1 MTSGFSPSS
10 HYELYE
16 PIGPI
21 TGCDCGTASK
31 HQPRHTRTMDCYVI
45 TCSHIH
51 WIEDASSPQ
60 ANWVKIQCVKNGLRW
75 PICVVRNC
83 VITLDFL
90 GFFFGC
96 YGNMQMLHFIH
107 NYTNTYCAYGSL
119 HPVMI
124 NYIISGIISTLA
136 YLVQSSS
143 NA

>member
-51 WIEDASSPQ
+51 WIEDASSPTG
-60 ANWVKIQCVKNGLRW
+60 KLSEDPMRKER
-75 PICVVRNC
+75 
-83 VITLDFL
+83 F
-90 GFFFGC
+90 
-96 YGNMQMLHFIH
+96 
-107 NYTNTYCAYGSL
+107 
-119 HPVMI
+119 
-124 NYIISGIISTLA
+124 TLA
-136 YLVQSSS
+136 YMRSTKPRH
-143 NA
+143 NT